1 MKEETMADEI
11 VLRTEKLQKHFGSL
25 HAVEEVTLEVRRGTV
40 FGFLGPNGAGKTT
53 TIGMILSLIRPTA
66 GTVTVLGEPVTPS
79 RNRVLRRVGSMAG
92 APALIPYLSARENLR
107 LAARLN
113 PGAADLGIDDAL
125 NQVGLA
131 DAADRAA
138 GQFSTGMKQ
147 RLGLAVAMLHRPE
160 LLILDEPT
168 NGMDPAGMLEVRN
181 LLRKLADGGMTVF
194 LSSHL
199 LHEIEQVCDEVVI
212 LNRGKVVRQG
222 RVSELLGKDQAVVK
236 VRVPSPAEAAT
247 LLLTLPGVS
256 AVKPNGSYVTVS
268 GVTGEA
274 VVRCLASHGIIPGE
288 VANGNP
294 DLEQVFLQLTNS

>member
-1 MKEETMADEI
+1 MTNEI
-11 VLRTEKLQKHFGSL
+11 AIRIEKLRKTFGEV
-25 HAVEEVTLEVRRGTV
+25 HAVEEVNLEVRSGSV

-53 TIGMILSLIRPTA
+53 TIGMILSLIHPTA
-66 GTVTVLGEPVTPS
+66 GTVNVLGETVTPS

-107 LAARLN
+107 MAARLHGGV
-113 PGAADLGIDDAL
+113 PVRRIDEVL
-125 NQVGLA
+125 EKVGLSA
-131 DAADRAA
+131 AADRAS
-138 GQFSTGMKQ
+138 GNFSTGMKQ
-147 RLGLAVAMLHRPE
+147 RLGIGIAILPQPE

-181 LLRKLADGGMTVF
+181 MLRALADGGMTIF

-199 LHEIEQVCDEVVI
+199 LHEVEQVCDEVAV

-222 RVSELLGKDQAVVK
+222 KVSELLGREQAVLR

-256 AVKPNGSYVTVS
+256 EVKPNGSYVTVT
-268 GVTGEA
+268 GATGEA
-274 VVRCLASHGIIPGE
+274 VVGCLAAHGIIPSE
-288 VANGNP
+288 VTSGHP

>member
-1 MKEETMADEI
+1 MTDEI
-11 VLRTEKLQKHFGSL
+11 VLRTEKLRKHFGSL
-25 HAVEEVTLEVRRGTV
+25 HAVEEVNLEVRRGSV

-53 TIGMILSLIRPTA
+53 TIGMILSLIHPTA
-66 GTVTVLGEPVTPS
+66 GKVVVLGETVTPS
-79 RNRVLRRVGSMAG
+79 HNRVLNRVGSMAG
-92 APALIPYLSARENLR
+92 APALIPYLSARDNLR

-113 PGAADLGIDDAL
+113 GGLKAGRIDEVLGT
-125 NQVGLA
+125 VGLT

-147 RLGLAVAMLHRPE
+147 RLGLAIAMLKKPE

-222 RVSELLGKDQAVVK
+222 KVSELLGRDQSVVK

-256 AVKPNGSYVTVS
+256 EVKPNGSYVTVTGVS
-268 GVTGEA
+268 GETI
-274 VVRCLASHGIIPGE
+274 VRCLTGHGIIPGE
-288 VANGNP
+288 VTSGSP
-294 DLEQVFLQLTNS
+294 DLEQVFLHLTNS

>member
-1 MKEETMADEI
+1 MTDEI
-11 VLRTEKLQKHFGSL
+11 VLRTEKLRKHFGSL
-25 HAVEEVTLEVRRGTV
+25 HAVEEVNLEVRRGSV

-53 TIGMILSLIRPTA
+53 TIGMILSLIHPTA
-66 GTVTVLGEPVTPS
+66 GKVVVLGETVTPS
-79 RNRVLRRVGSMAG
+79 HNRVLNRVGSMAG
-92 APALIPYLSARENLR
+92 APALIPYLSARDNLR

-113 PGAADLGIDDAL
+113 GGLKAGRIDEVLGT
-125 NQVGLA
+125 VGLT

-147 RLGLAVAMLHRPE
+147 RLGLAIAMLKKPE

-222 RVSELLGKDQAVVK
+222 KVSELLGRDQSVVK

-256 AVKPNGSYVTVS
+256 EVKPNGSYVTVTGVS
-268 GVTGEA
+268 GETI
-274 VVRCLASHGIIPGE
+274 VRCLTGHGIIPGE
-288 VANGNP
+288 VTSGSP

>member
-1 MKEETMADEI
+1 MTDEI
-11 VLRTEKLQKHFGSL
+11 VLRTEKLRKHFGSL
-25 HAVEEVTLEVRRGTV
+25 HAVEEVNLEVRRGSV

-53 TIGMILSLIRPTA
+53 TIGMILSLIHPTA
-66 GTVTVLGEPVTPS
+66 GKVVVLGETVTPS
-79 RNRVLRRVGSMAG
+79 HNRVLNRVGSMAG
-92 APALIPYLSARENLR
+92 APALIPYLSARDNLR

-113 PGAADLGIDDAL
+113 GGLKAGRIDEVLGT
-125 NQVGLA
+125 VGLK

-147 RLGLAVAMLHRPE
+147 RLGLAIAMLKKPE

-222 RVSELLGKDQAVVK
+222 KVSELLGRDQSVVK

-256 AVKPNGSYVTVS
+256 EVKPNGSYVTVTGVS
-268 GVTGEA
+268 GETI
-274 VVRCLASHGIIPGE
+274 VRCLTGHGIIPGE
-288 VANGNP
+288 VTSGSP
-294 DLEQVFLQLTNS
+294 DLEQVFLHLTNS

>member
-1 MKEETMADEI
+1 MKNEI
-11 VLRTEKLQKHFGSL
+11 VIRTEKLRKYFGAV
-25 HAVEEVTLEVRRGTV
+25 HAVEEVNLEVRSGSV

-53 TIGMILSLIRPTA
+53 TIGMILSLIHPTA
-66 GTVTVLGEPVTPS
+66 GTVTVLGEPVSPS
-79 RNRVLRRVGSMAG
+79 RNRVLRRVGAMAG

-113 PGAADLGIDDAL
+113 DGLPVRRIDDVL
-125 NQVGLA
+125 EQVGLSA
-131 DAADRAA
+131 AADRAS
-138 GQFSTGMKQ
+138 GQYSTGMKQ
-147 RLGLAVAMLHRPE
+147 RLGIAIAILHQPE

-168 NGMDPAGMLEVRN
+168 NGMDPAGMLEIRN
-181 LLRKLADGGMTVF
+181 MLRALADGGMTIF

-199 LHEIEQVCDEVVI
+199 LHEVEQVCDEVAV

-222 RVSELLGKDQAVVK
+222 KVGELLGKNEAVLR

-256 AVKPNGSYVTVS
+256 EVMPNGSYVTV
-268 GVTGEA
+268 TGATGDA
-274 VVRCLASHGIIPGE
+274 VVRCLAAHGIIPSE
-288 VANGNP
+288 VTSGHP